1 MANLTDTVLEGM
13 YFPGSLPLFI
23 VKIFAFAA
31 SKSESPKI
39 PFPATSIYFIS
50 SRVRGLPES
59 EEDQRPGA
67 RSRLRKRLL
76 RENLEEEAKELRSAF
91 QHRNLE
97 AILRATRSTLEIL
110 KKRVQVSSL
119 HMYEVTPAQV
129 THLSY

>member
-1 MANLTDTVLEGM
+1 M
-13 YFPGSLPLFI
+13 
-23 VKIFAFAA
+23 
-31 SKSESPKI
+31 
-39 PFPATSIYFIS
+39 
-50 SRVRGLPES
+50 RGLPES

-76 RENLEEEAKELRSAF
+76 RESLEEEAKELRSTF

-129 THLSY
+129 SPYFSLLLFVLLLVIN

>member
-1 MANLTDTVLEGM
+1 M
-13 YFPGSLPLFI
+13 
-23 VKIFAFAA
+23 
-31 SKSESPKI
+31 
-39 PFPATSIYFIS
+39 
-50 SRVRGLPES
+50 RGLPES

-129 THLSY
+129 THLSYSISEILLLKISLQSESTSEVDINGIITQTHNLRLADSNSKHSGKQEV

>member
-1 MANLTDTVLEGM
+1 MPCQDIDDN
-13 YFPGSLPLFI
+13 F
-23 VKIFAFAA
+23 
-31 SKSESPKI
+31 
-39 PFPATSIYFIS
+39 YFIS

-129 THLSY
+129 THLSYLISEIFCLK